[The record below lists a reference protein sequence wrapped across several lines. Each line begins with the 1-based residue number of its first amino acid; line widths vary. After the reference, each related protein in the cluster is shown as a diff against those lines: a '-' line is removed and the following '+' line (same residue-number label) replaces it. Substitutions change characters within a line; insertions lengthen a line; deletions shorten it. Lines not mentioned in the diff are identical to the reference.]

1 MKKAFLYWII
11 VSLFLLSTAGAY
23 EFGYFPDGSVLQ
35 TIPSYEID
43 GYNHVV
49 GSVTEF
55 GNLIFLVL
63 QPDGRIGRT
72 WDGYYRVYFSQA
84 YCDWRGSNR
93 FYIYVR
99 DIGRD
104 WVYLTTFYARVDGEG
119 RETYKYRTEGDF
131 LIQSLLDKM
140 LQKGDQP

>member
-84 YCDWRGSNR
+84 YCDWR
-93 FYIYVR
+93 
-99 DIGRD
+99 
-104 WVYLTTFYARVDGEG
+104 
-119 RETYKYRTEGDF
+119 
-131 LIQSLLDKM
+131 
-140 LQKGDQP
+140 